1 MFHLVFKHSQ
11 KIYLS
16 FDLSKVFFYTY
27 VKYKIIKVEA
37 GAALS
42 EELGKA
48 KKAEEE
54 AKTKGERI
62 KTLEE
67 ELRQVSYS

>member
-1 MFHLVFKHSQ
+1 MLNLVFKHSQ
-11 KIYLS
+11 KYI
-16 FDLSKVFFYTY
+16 FWSKQSIFFYTY
-27 VKYKIIKVEA
+27 VKYEIIKVEA